1 VTYFYLVRAEGVD
14 LSVSESHAFDV
25 AKENVILCCLSEQ
38 SHLSGAMTEKEAQE
52 IVNENYEQWSGFE
65 PVNPPPPPPPTGKS

>member
-1 VTYFYLVRAEGVD
+1 MSFFYLVPAENVD

-38 SHLSGAMTEKEAQE
+38 SHLSGAMTEKEAQQL
-52 IVNENYEQWSGFE
+52 VNENYLQWSGFE
-65 PVNPPPPPPPTGKS
+65 PANPPPPPPAVEA